1 MHYLAK
7 QTYLANQYRKRG
19 NIIAI
24 SSAESSPN
32 LYLVKI
38 SVFFTNELSSV
49 LAVLGMTNTQSNEQD
64 DDTIDIDLMEDF
76 FYDFKEAHQNCE
88 SILINLEH
96 DPGNKELLNGLFRSV
111 HTIKGNLVYV
121 GLKDLTPLIQSME
134 DLLDAIRSEQI
145 LYDSLLSDV
154 ILLAMDK
161 TKQMVQAKLAKT
173 NSPIISDEQL
183 LLLCQNISSIV
194 EVEGNTRTEYIRNAI
209 ISLDP
214 STHIFDDSQ
223 PATQSS
229 SPQTPQLQPA
239 PPAPTQQP
247 LSVIET
253 LKQHNIEIDED
264 IIFFESIASPM
275 ENRSLYWKGRTARL
289 LTLALEMNKKAGDP
303 VEPAQL
309 VAAILLHDI
318 GMAFLPLSLLH
329 KAGSFNEEERNALF
343 RHAELASH
351 LLSQSS
357 KWEQAATIVLQH
369 HERVDGSGYPKR
381 LMGID
386 ICHGAKILS
395 IVDTF
400 DARTHER
407 AYNTRLKRPFIRAVI
422 EVNNCKGSQFDANW
436 VEVFN
441 EITRASRNP

>member
-1 MHYLAK
+1 
-7 QTYLANQYRKRG
+7 
-19 NIIAI
+19 
-24 SSAESSPN
+24 
-32 LYLVKI
+32 
-38 SVFFTNELSSV
+38 
-49 LAVLGMTNTQSNEQD
+49 MTNTQNNQQD
-64 DDTIDIDLMEDF
+64 DDTIDTDLMEDF
-76 FYDFKEAHQNCE
+76 FFDFKEAHQNCE

-96 DPGNKELLNGLFRSV
+96 DPSNKELLNGLFRSV

-194 EVEGNTRTEYIRNAI
+194 EVEGNTRAEYIRNAI

-223 PATQSS
+223 PTTSELNKKAASQNNV
-229 SPQTPQLQPA
+229 PQTPQLQQA
-239 PPAPTQQP
+239 APTPTQP
-247 LSVIET
+247 SLSVMET

-343 RHAELASH
+343 RHTELASH
-351 LLSQSS
+351 LLHQSS
-357 KWEQAATIVLQH
+357 KWGQAATIVLQH

-407 AYNTRLKRPFIRAVI
+407 AYSTRLKRPFIRAVI
-422 EVNNCKGSQFDANW
+422 EVNNCKGSQFDASW
-436 VEVFN
+436 VEIFN
-441 EITRASRNP
+441 EIARSSRNH

>member
-1 MHYLAK
+1 MA
-7 QTYLANQYRKRG
+7 
-19 NIIAI
+19 
-24 SSAESSPN
+24 
-32 LYLVKI
+32 
-38 SVFFTNELSSV
+38 
-49 LAVLGMTNTQSNEQD
+49 NTQNNQQD
-64 DDTIDIDLMEDF
+64 DDSIDTDLMEDF

-96 DPGNKELLNGLFRSV
+96 DPSNKELLNGLFRSV

-161 TKQMVQAKLAKT
+161 TKQMVQAKLAKNAT
-173 NSPIISDEQL
+173 PIISDEQL

-223 PATQSS
+223 PVTSTLSKKTTAKNDT
-229 SPQTPQLQPA
+229 PQTPQLQPTS
-239 PPAPTQQP
+239 PTPTQQP
-247 LSVIET
+247 LSVMET
-253 LKQHNIEIDED
+253 LKQHHIEIDED

-318 GMAFLPLSLLH
+318 GMAFLPLPLLH

-343 RHAELASH
+343 RHTELASH
-351 LLSQSS
+351 LLNQSS

-381 LMGID
+381 LTGVD

-422 EVNNCKGSQFDANW
+422 EVNNCKGSQFDASW

-441 EITRASRNP
+441 EIARASRSH

>member
-1 MHYLAK
+1 
-7 QTYLANQYRKRG
+7 
-19 NIIAI
+19 
-24 SSAESSPN
+24 
-32 LYLVKI
+32 
-38 SVFFTNELSSV
+38 
-49 LAVLGMTNTQSNEQD
+49 MTNTQSNQQD
-64 DDTIDIDLMEDF
+64 DDTIDSDLMEDF
-76 FYDFKEAHQNCE
+76 FFDFKEAHQNCE

-96 DPGNKELLNGLFRSV
+96 DPSNKELLNGLFRSV

-173 NSPIISDEQL
+173 TSPVISDEQL

-223 PATQSS
+223 PATSRLNKKTAAQNSAS
-229 SPQTPQLQPA
+229 QTSL
-239 PPAPTQQP
+239 PAPTQQP
-247 LSVIET
+247 LGVMET
-253 LKQHNIEIDED
+253 LEQHNIEIDED

-343 RHAELASH
+343 RHTELASH
-351 LLSQSS
+351 LLNQSS
-357 KWEQAATIVLQH
+357 KWKQAATIVLQH

-422 EVNNCKGSQFDANW
+422 EVNNCKGSQFDASW
-436 VEVFN
+436 VEIFN
-441 EITRASRNP
+441 EITRSSRNH

>member
-1 MHYLAK
+1 
-7 QTYLANQYRKRG
+7 
-19 NIIAI
+19 
-24 SSAESSPN
+24 
-32 LYLVKI
+32 
-38 SVFFTNELSSV
+38 
-49 LAVLGMTNTQSNEQD
+49 MTNIQSNQQED
-64 DDTIDIDLMEDF
+64 DDDSIDTDLMEDF

-96 DPGNKELLNGLFRSV
+96 DPSNKELLNGLFRSV

-145 LYDSLLSDV
+145 LYDNLLSDV

-161 TKQMVQAKLAKT
+161 TKQMVQAKQAKT
-173 NSPIISDEQL
+173 FSPIISDEQL

-194 EVEGNTRTEYIRNAI
+194 EVEGDTRTEYIRNAI

-223 PATQSS
+223 PTTPKLDKKVPKDFGA
-229 SPQTPQLQPA
+229 PQTPTLQTA
-239 PPAPTQQP
+239 PPAPIQQP
-247 LSVIET
+247 LSVIGI
-253 LKQHNIEIDED
+253 LKQHHIEIDED

-318 GMAFLPLSLLH
+318 GMAFLPLPLLH

-343 RHAELASH
+343 RHTELASH
-351 LLSQSS
+351 LLNQSS
-357 KWEQAATIVLQH
+357 KWEQAATIVHQH

-407 AYNTRLKRPFIRAVI
+407 AYNTHLKRPFIRAVI
-422 EVNNCKGSQFDANW
+422 EVNNCKGSQFDASW

-441 EITRASRNP
+441 EITRASRNH

>member
-1 MHYLAK
+1 M
-7 QTYLANQYRKRG
+7 ANTHMNEQV
-19 NIIAI
+19 
-24 SSAESSPN
+24 EDSSP
-32 LYLVKI
+32 I
-38 SVFFTNELSSV
+38 
-49 LAVLGMTNTQSNEQD
+49 
-64 DDTIDIDLMEDF
+64 DTDLMEDF

-96 DPGNKELLNGLFRSV
+96 DPRNKELLNGLFRSV

-154 ILLAMDK
+154 ILLAMDQ
-161 TKQMVQAKLAKT
+161 TKQMVQAKLAKST
-173 NSPIISDEQL
+173 TSIIPDDQL
-183 LLLCQNISSIV
+183 LQLCQNISSII
-194 EVEGNTRTEYIRNAI
+194 EVEGATRTEYIRNAI

-223 PATQSS
+223 SKTIKSQKSNAPESTPSPSSLKTSAPQPTQS
-229 SPQTPQLQPA
+229 
-239 PPAPTQQP
+239 P
-247 LSVIET
+247 LTVIQI
-253 LKQHNIEIDED
+253 LKQHHIEIDED

-289 LTLALEMNKKAGDP
+289 LTLALEMNKKAGEP
-303 VEPAQL
+303 VEQAQL

-318 GMAFLPLSLLH
+318 GMAFLPLPLLH

-343 RHAELASH
+343 RHTELASH

-381 LMGID
+381 LTGID

-422 EVNNCKGSQFDANW
+422 EVNNCKGTQFDASW
-436 VEVFN
+436 VDVFN
-441 EITRASRNP
+441 EITRASHSHK

>member
-1 MHYLAK
+1 M
-7 QTYLANQYRKRG
+7 ANIQKG
-19 NIIAI
+19 QQEGDN
-24 SSAESSPN
+24 SS
-32 LYLVKI
+32 I
-38 SVFFTNELSSV
+38 
-49 LAVLGMTNTQSNEQD
+49 
-64 DDTIDIDLMEDF
+64 DTDLMEDF

-96 DPGNKELLNGLFRSV
+96 DPSNKELLNSLFRSV

-161 TKQMVQAKLAKT
+161 TKQMVQAKLAK
-173 NSPIISDEQL
+173 NASVIIPDDQL
-183 LLLCQNISSIV
+183 LQLCQNISSIV
-194 EVEGNTRTEYIRNAI
+194 EVEDQTRTEYIRNAI
-209 ISLDP
+209 IALDP
-214 STHIFDDSQ
+214 STHIFDDAVQ
-223 PATQSS
+223 PPSLQK
-229 SPQTPQLQPA
+229 SPPVT
-239 PPAPTQQP
+239 TQQP
-247 LSVIET
+247 LSVIEV
-253 LKQHNIEIDED
+253 LEQHHIEIDED
-264 IIFFESIASPM
+264 IIFFESIASPT
-275 ENRSLYWKGRTARL
+275 ENRSLYWKGRAARL
-289 LTLALEMNKKAGDP
+289 LTLALEMNKKAGNP

-309 VAAILLHDI
+309 VAAVLLHDI

-329 KAGSFNEEERNALF
+329 KAGSFNEEERNSLF
-343 RHAELASH
+343 RHTELASN

-357 KWEQAATIVLQH
+357 KWEQAATIVIQH

-381 LMGID
+381 LTGVD

-422 EVNNCKGSQFDANW
+422 EVNNCKGSQFDARW

-441 EITRASRNP
+441 EITRASHGRK